1 MEDQYPD
8 RPADWKMDYSKMDN
22 VTDYK
27 GVQLGDLTKD
37 KRNYADL
44 WKRFSD
50 RFWNQEPR
58 ELGHGNINQAW
69 AEREAE
75 KQLTNNQK

>member
-8 RPADWKMDYSKMDN
+8 RPADWKMDYGTMN

-27 GVQLGDLTKD
+27 GVQLGDLNRD

-44 WKRFSD
+44 WKRFSE
-50 RFWNQEPR
+50 RFWNQESR
-58 ELGHGNINQAW
+58 ILGHGNINQAW
-69 AEREAE
+69 AEREHQ
-75 KQLTNNQK
+75 KQITDNER